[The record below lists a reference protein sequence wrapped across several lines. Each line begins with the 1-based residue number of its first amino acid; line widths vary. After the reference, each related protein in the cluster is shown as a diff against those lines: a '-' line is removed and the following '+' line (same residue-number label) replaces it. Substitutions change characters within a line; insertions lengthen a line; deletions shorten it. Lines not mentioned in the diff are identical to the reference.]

1 MVNLLKKYP
10 AYTGHCE
17 VFSFFQLPPIYQY
30 ILSPSLLLS
39 ILQSTFIFTAQHL
52 GLMLEP
58 DKPNFILLG
67 KVATNNFTSL
77 LFFRY
82 IFGPTPLFLCN
93 FNLFLKRTLTAQF
106 MMFMDAIMISRFMF
120 IFVLRNPSAFQDDF
134 WSLFGNIWILS
145 FCCIGQIVSELMLG
159 CENLNTNIC
168 SGKYIY
174 ISSDCLKV
182 TRNDRFNGSIALF
195 TLIVHVFVNIKI
207 QIFKWKRPADQ
218 HQISQRTKLS
228 WRNFRESKFFSNVIM
243 TTINSILALL
253 LFCLLSL
260 KN

>member
-1 MVNLLKKYP
+1 
-10 AYTGHCE
+10 
-17 VFSFFQLPPIYQY
+17 
-30 ILSPSLLLS
+30 
-39 ILQSTFIFTAQHL
+39 
-52 GLMLEP
+52 MLEP

-243 TTINSILALL
+243 TTINSILAKSIAILPAILKKLTFDENHDNLYDVLNRLVRIPLTLL
-253 LFCLLSL
+253 LVIANAFFFHRDLLDQIL
-260 KN
+260 KLFS

>member
-1 MVNLLKKYP
+1 
-10 AYTGHCE
+10 
-17 VFSFFQLPPIYQY
+17 
-30 ILSPSLLLS
+30 
-39 ILQSTFIFTAQHL
+39 
-52 GLMLEP
+52 MLEP

-67 KVATNNFTSL
+67 KVATNNFKSL

-145 FCCIGQIVSELMLG
+145 FCCLGQIVSELMLG

-168 SGKYIY
+168 VGKNIY
-174 ISSDCLKV
+174 IPSECLIV
-182 TRNDRFNGSIALF
+182 SRSDRFNAIIAFF
-195 TLIVHVFVNIKI
+195 TFIVHAFVNIKI
-207 QIFKWKRPADQ
+207 QIFKWKDPADQ
-218 HQISQRTKLS
+218 HQISQKTRIS
-228 WRNFRESKFFSNVIM
+228 WRNFLESKFLTNVIM
-243 TTINSILALL
+243 TTLNSILLKSMAILPGIIKKLTFDENHDNLYDVLYRLVRIPLTLL
-253 LFCLLSL
+253 LVIANAFFFHRDLLDQIL
-260 KN
+260 KLFS